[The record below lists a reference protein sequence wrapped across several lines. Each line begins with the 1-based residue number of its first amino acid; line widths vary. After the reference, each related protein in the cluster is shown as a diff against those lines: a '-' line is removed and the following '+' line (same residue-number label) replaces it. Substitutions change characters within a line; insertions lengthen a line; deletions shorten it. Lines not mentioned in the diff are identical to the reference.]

1 MLNKRNLFSTKI
13 LIDLEEYLKLLN
25 IQERVNKQEE
35 LINAR
40 LQKETASN
48 QHSKLAE
55 NQAANEDSV
64 SANSETTVDNSQ
76 SGSGCNAIN
85 QDLLKEI
92 TSLVTQQIISKY
104 QLTPCL
110 SNSNVINNQEGAGS
124 QDLITE
130 FPEEIPPKDLLS
142 SENEPVSSV
151 IHKSQM
157 NDEFDNE
164 RLINSVPD
172 IFKSRAKTLLN
183 SLQQFSSDL
192 TFKDDGTIFIDQ
204 TSLPLSNIFKIF
216 PFLFKPVK
224 SVETIPFL
232 FEVATKIASLG
243 LGHLINKRLTQGLLR
258 KNTILDQEKL
268 HMQIKSSKHW
278 WYLGP

>member
-1 MLNKRNLFSTKI
+1 MSNKRNLLSTKI

-25 IQERVNKQEE
+25 IQERVNRQEE

-40 LQKETASN
+40 LQKETESN
-48 QHSKLAE
+48 QHSKLTETE
-55 NQAANEDSV
+55 NSV
-64 SANSETTVDNSQ
+64 PANSEITVDNNQ
-76 SGSGCNAIN
+76 SGSGSNAIN
-85 QDLLKEI
+85 QDLVKQI
-92 TSLVTQQIISKY
+92 TSLVTQQIISQY
-104 QLTPCL
+104 QLIPCL
-110 SNSNVINNQEGAGS
+110 SNSNVVNNQEGAGS

-130 FPEEIPPKDLLS
+130 FPAEIPPKDLFGL
-142 SENEPVSSV
+142 ENEPVTSV

-172 IFKSRAKTLLN
+172 MFKNRAKTLLN
-183 SLQQFSSDL
+183 SLLQFSNDL
-192 TFKDDGTIFIDQ
+192 TFKADGTIFIDQ

-224 SVETIPFL
+224 SAESVPFL
-232 FEVATKIASLG
+232 LQVATKIASLG
-243 LGHLINKRLTQGLLR
+243 LGHLIRKKLTQGLIR
-258 KNTILDQEKL
+258 KKVILDQDKL
-268 HMQIKSSKHW
+268 YMQIKSSKHW